1 MNKKLKSLLALM
13 LALVLV
19 LAACGGGGTTDTETP
34 EEPTNGETPEEP
46 TNGETPEKPA
56 ASLKGEISVQ
66 AEEPWVEYY
75 QKAIDKIVAANPDA
89 KIEIKEKGSFD
100 HIEVI
105 ESTSATNEDVADV
118 FALPA
123 DRFTGFADNEILAA
137 LDAKAM
143 ADELGGFADYDAGL
157 GGNLKIGEEYL
168 AFPFNIETLVT
179 FVNTKNAETAGKD
192 HTQPYELTEQTDP
205 ASVLLPLFDAW
216 FGVAPNNAGG
226 IELLAQGD
234 DGAFMSTYAGT
245 YEELSADQKA
255 VFDAIYGYWKLN
267 KDAATTLFDAEAGW
281 GYIDEQFATGGK
293 GQIRLEG
300 PWATSGDGIIAK
312 EAAAGNVAVYPIGHI
327 TIGGKPLTHWQGGW
341 TLVVNSRI
349 EEDADKMALATA
361 LIKELVNPEN
371 AIDLYKSTGKILENV
386 PVDVYEGSDLA
397 DVDKS
402 VIKNVLESYKVSPPR
417 PLFKEYGQVW
427 DTWKNAVLSW
437 NSVNPADPAAAYQEL
452 NASFNSMMQQIGQ

>member
-19 LAACGGGGTTDTETP
+19 LAACGGDKPNTETP
-34 EEPTNGETPEEP
+34 TTGEEEKPTEGET
-46 TNGETPEKPA
+46 TETPA
-56 ASLKGEISVQ
+56 AKLKGEISVQ
-66 AEEPWVEYY
+66 AEEPWVAYY
-75 QKAIDKIVAANPDA
+75 QKAIDKIVAENPDA
-89 KIEIKEKGSFD
+89 KINIKTVGSFD
-100 HIEVI
+100 HIGVI
-105 ESTSATNEDVADV
+105 ESTDATNQDVADV

-123 DRFTGFADNEILAA
+123 DRFTGFADNDILAA
-137 LDAKAM
+137 LDAQAM
-143 ADELGGFADYDAGL
+143 ARELGGFADYDAGL
-157 GGNLKIGEEYL
+157 GGNLKVGDDYL

-179 FVNTKNAETAGKD
+179 FVNTKNAEAAGTD
-192 HTQPYELTEQTDP
+192 HTKPYELTEQKDAAT
-205 ASVLLPLFDAW
+205 VLLPLFDAW

-226 IELLAQGD
+226 IELLAKDD
-234 DGAFMSTYAGT
+234 DGKFVSTYAAPYDGLT
-245 YEELSADQKA
+245 ADQKA

-281 GYIDEQFATGGK
+281 GYIDHEFTAGGK

-312 EAAAGNVAVYPIGHI
+312 EVAAGNVAVYPIGHI

-341 TLVVNSRI
+341 TLAVNSRI

-361 LIKELVNPEN
+361 LIKELVNPAN
-371 AIDLYKSTGKILENV
+371 AVELYKATGKILENV
-386 PVDVYEGSDLA
+386 TVDVYEASDLT

-437 NSVNPADPAAAYQEL
+437 NSVNPADPAAAYEQL
-452 NASFNSMMQQIGQ
+452 NASFTSMMQQIGQ